1 MRAYVMKHII
11 GLCYRDGT
19 KDIVLEETLR
29 TEGIPY
35 VRVHRP
41 EDMKGLRGVI
51 VGEGFDSWSS
61 EIGEFLESGGVL
73 LSFRPSGSLADE
85 LGLEEAGVQEN
96 GYLIAEGRGAEIISY
111 EGRLQIFGETKLY
124 WGGER
129 LAGLSPKEDFGGIIR
144 VKRGSGEAIVVAFD
158 LPTTALTM
166 LQPASE
172 CGKLVDGFKVE
183 YDLGRIP
190 QVDLLRRL
198 IIGLFLDA
206 LKIPVLRLWYFPSC
220 RRALLII
227 SGDQDG
233 CDLEVMKVV
242 LEIIKELKLPYTL
255 FVMPT
260 VQPIS
265 RDGFRMLAE
274 EGIEFGFHP
283 DFFFKPGKVKIS
295 KPGARIRTADPS
307 IFNEDEFRSQL
318 RKAEEDVGCK
328 IIGERTHGL
337 RWETIHEIP
346 LWAERAGIQH
356 ESSMGSKMWE
366 SKPPMM
372 GYWAGSG
379 LPYHFIDPDD
389 GYRRMNLIEIPLLGS
404 DNMFFWKPT
413 EYIVA
418 IKPDA
423 CKSFIAGMGLSEDE
437 AFEIAK
443 KYLDEALEKYHT
455 ANFYCFHPIYLAAR
469 RLKKPV
475 YYTDTLLRKLVNY
488 ARERGAGI
496 ISINS
501 WNNFWRAREN
511 AEVESIEWNMKE
523 PSLRCRVKSPTGVE
537 SLTFIAPLEFDGK
550 RAEVQVDGRKK
561 KFEEARILGGDYAMF
576 TIDIKAAGEITIEVK
591 YTQPPG
597 Q

>member
-1 MRAYVMKHII
+1 MRVYAMKHII

-35 VRVHRP
+35 VRVRRP
-41 EDMKGLRGVI
+41 EEARGLRGLI

-61 EIGEFLESGGVL
+61 EIEGFLEGGGVL
-73 LSFRPSGSLADE
+73 LSFRPSGSLAE
-85 LGLEEAGVQEN
+85 MLGLEELGVQEN

-111 EGRLQIFGETKLY
+111 EGRLQIFGESRLY
-124 WGGER
+124 RGGEIIAR
-129 LAGLSPKEDFGGIIR
+129 LDPKGDFGGIIR
-144 VKRGSGEAIVVAFD
+144 VRRGLGEALVAAFD
-158 LPTTALTM
+158 LPTTILTM
-166 LQPASE
+166 LQPISE
-172 CGKLVDGFKVE
+172 CGKLVDAFKTE
-183 YDLGRIP
+183 YDLGWIP

-198 IIGLFLDA
+198 IVGLFLDA
-206 LKIPVLRLWYFPSC
+206 LGIPVLRKWYFPSC

-227 SGDQDG
+227 VGDQDG
-233 CDLEVMKVV
+233 CDMEVMKVV
-242 LEIIKELKLPYTL
+242 LEIVKELKLPYTL

-260 VQPIS
+260 IQPIS

-295 KPGARIRTADPS
+295 KPGAMIRTADPS
-307 IFNEDEFRSQL
+307 IFNEEEFRSQL

-328 IIGERTHGL
+328 LLGERSHGN
-337 RWETIHEIP
+337 RWETIREIP
-346 LWAERAGIQH
+346 LWAERAGIQY
-356 ESSMGSKMWE
+356 ESSLGIKMWE
-366 SKPPMM
+366 FRPPMQ
-372 GYWAGSG
+372 GYWVGTG
-379 LPYHFIDPDD
+379 LPYHFIDPN
-389 GYRRMNLIEIPLLGS
+389 GYRRMNLLEIPFFGS
-404 DNMFFWKPT
+404 DNIFFWKPV

-418 IKPDA
+418 IKPDV

-437 AFEIAK
+437 AFEITRRF
-443 KYLDEALEKYHT
+443 LDEALEKYHT
-455 ANFYCFHPIYLAAR
+455 ANCYCFHPIYLAAR
-469 RLKKPV
+469 KLKKPV
-475 YYTDTLLRKLVNY
+475 YYTDTLLRKLVNH

-496 ISINS
+496 IGINS

-511 AEVESIEWNMKE
+511 AEVESIEWNME
-523 PSLRCRVKSPTGVE
+523 ESSLKCRVKSPTGIE

-550 RAEVQVDGRKK
+550 RAEILVDGREK

-576 TIDIKAAGEITIEVK
+576 TVDIKDAEEITIEVK
-591 YTQPPG
+591 YAKPPR